1 MAVCWLS
8 GQVCVLDLWQ
18 GAINSNVLK
27 WCRGCQ
33 VLALNLEPAEQ
44 FSDDLGN
51 VVYQIR
57 IGKSGDSVITKE
69 NKTVALVIA
78 CKETNL

>member
-51 VVYQIR
+51 VVY
-57 IGKSGDSVITKE
+57 
-69 NKTVALVIA
+69 
-78 CKETNL
+78 